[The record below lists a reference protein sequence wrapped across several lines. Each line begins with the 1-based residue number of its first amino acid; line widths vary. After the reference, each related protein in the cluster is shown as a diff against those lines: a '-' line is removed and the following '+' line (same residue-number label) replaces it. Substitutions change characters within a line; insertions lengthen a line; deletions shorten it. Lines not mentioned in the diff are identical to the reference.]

1 MKSRAS
7 RPRRPTRI
15 IGCTF
20 LSWLVNRPGFGGALA
35 LMFEVFP
42 QQNCGRE
49 IVNGLAFTAFVVSR
63 SRPHLARFPA
73 GESLVNEFNFETKF
87 FAKTRGEPGRF
98 VRHFSRLARD
108 VQRVPDN
115 DSRNRV
121 AAARFTQ
128 LPQVSLAIRA
138 LQSAER
144 LRREAELVRE
154 SEAHSFAAVVNR
166 KNSCARTSLGR
177 ARQIGV

>member
-1 MKSRAS
+1 LK
-7 RPRRPTRI
+7 
-15 IGCTF
+15 
-20 LSWLVNRPGFGGALA
+20 
-35 LMFEVFP
+35 FEVVP

-49 IVNGLAFTAFVVSR
+49 IVNRMALTAFVVSH

-73 GESLVNEFNFETKF
+73 GKTLVNEFNFEAKF
-87 FAKTRGEPGRF
+87 FAKARGEPGRF
-98 VRHFSRLARD
+98 VSHFSRFACN
-108 VQRVPDN
+108 VQRVSDN
-115 DSRNRV
+115 DSRNLV

-128 LPQVSLAIRA
+128 TPQVSLAIRA

-144 LRREAELVRE
+144 LRREAEFVRE

-177 ARQIGV
+177 AGQMGVVCVRASSDHIHPL